1 MCAIDNYLRFP
12 SRSFGPGAKGG
23 NAVCPDGAMCRLA
36 ARLQL
41 PELAEN
47 AKCHIVVFCHGFT
60 SSKEW
65 PVFDMLA
72 DSLLNE
78 GIGVFRFDFNGHG
91 ESDGKFED
99 MTVPG
104 EIEDTLS
111 AVSFVG
117 KLRHTQDI
125 SLLGHSQGG
134 VVAAMTA
141 GILGADKIRSLVLM
155 APAAVLK
162 DDAARGNTMGALYD
176 PYHLPEYVE
185 LPSGHRLGRAYI
197 QTAVSLPIYETAA
210 NYGGPAMILHGLED
224 TLVPYAYGEHF
235 AEVMPDAAIEL
246 IPAENHNFTFDTEY
260 SVSVAVKW
268 LSSQLKQNDELMAAA
283 RKPARKVRYVPD
295 VKIRVDDHYPEM
307 YTEFPDVS
315 FPRDQKVVIDVIVN
329 RLGIVTK
336 AVVGD
341 GTTVRDEDVLY
352 VCKMAALKIDFSFN
366 PDAPDRMA
374 GKVTYSYITE

>member
-1 MCAIDNYLRFP
+1 MCGTDNYFRFP
-12 SRSFGPGAKGG
+12 SCSFASGSKDCNAGCPDRAKG
-23 NAVCPDGAMCRLA
+23 RLA

-47 AKCHIVVFCHGFT
+47 KKCHIVVFCHGFT

-91 ESDGKFED
+91 ESDGKFEE

-104 EIEDTLS
+104 EIEDALS

-117 KLRHTQDI
+117 GFHQTQDI

-141 GILGADKIRSLVLM
+141 GILGADTIKSLVLM
-155 APAAVLK
+155 SPAAVLK

-176 PYHLPEYVE
+176 PHHLPEYVE
-185 LPSGHRLGRAYI
+185 LPSGHRLGRDYI
-197 QTAVSLPIYETAA
+197 QTAASLPIYETAA

-224 TLVPYAYGEHF
+224 TLVPHAYGEHF
-235 AEVMPDAAIEL
+235 AEVMPDATIEL
-246 IPAENHNFTFDTEY
+246 IPAENHNFTFDTAY
-260 SVSVAVKW
+260 AVSIAVKW
-268 LSSQLKQNDELMAAA
+268 LSSQLKQNDEL
-283 RKPARKVRYVPD
+283 
-295 VKIRVDDHYPEM
+295 
-307 YTEFPDVS
+307 
-315 FPRDQKVVIDVIVN
+315 
-329 RLGIVTK
+329 
-336 AVVGD
+336 
-341 GTTVRDEDVLY
+341 
-352 VCKMAALKIDFSFN
+352 LK
-366 PDAPDRMA
+366 
-374 GKVTYSYITE
+374 